1 MISEVIY
8 CDEETAMNL
17 AEIEKLIFNTAWD
30 HKVIKLSLI
39 HI

>member
-30 HKVIKLSLI
+30 LSLI